1 MFTKY
6 VSKYYILIYIIMFGV
21 VKGVYYC
28 QNDRVEELNRRTYE
42 RNIPS
47 QKMQANFDSRPV
59 KTRQVLFPAIDCHQP
74 SNVPI
79 QKIPYNQ
86 ESQFNPGSSAPFYG
100 YATKID
106 DDSKL
111 RRQFSPLQK
120 WCDQGEYIPDSR
132 SDMYNTYI
140 TPEQEKQTH
149 PLLFKRE
156 NFSPFNPNEENLGF
170 NVFNNHS
177 RYQIKN
183 VHYNPKCNSK

>member
-1 MFTKY
+1 MSLY
-6 VSKYYILIYIIMFGV
+6 GV

-28 QNDRVEELNRRTYE
+28 QDDRVEELNRRAYG

-59 KTRQVLFPAIDCHQP
+59 KTRQVLFPMVDCHQP
-74 SNVPI
+74 SSVPI
-79 QKIPYNQ
+79 QKLPYNQ
-86 ESQFNPGSSAPFYG
+86 EAQFNPGDSAPFYG

-120 WCDQGEYIPDSR
+120 GCGQSEYIPDSK

-140 TPEQEKQTH
+140 TRQENKQTH
-149 PLLFKRE
+149 PLLFRRE
-156 NFSPFNPNEENLGF
+156 NFMPFNPNPENLGH
-170 NVFNNHS
+170 NLFNNHS
-177 RYQIKN
+177 RYQTKN
-183 VHYNPKCNSK
+183 VRGNPNCQ